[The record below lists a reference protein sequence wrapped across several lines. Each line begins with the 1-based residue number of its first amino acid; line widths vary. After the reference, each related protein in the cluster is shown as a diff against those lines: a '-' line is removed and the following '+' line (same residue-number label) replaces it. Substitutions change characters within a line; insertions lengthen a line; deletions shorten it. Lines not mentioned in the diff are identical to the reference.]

1 MIKVCE
7 IFNSGND
14 IYVFD
19 REITRNVILA
29 KSKIFWRSQVLYPQN
44 QMFLSYYLKK
54 IWGFGDTYCCHKIM
68 HYNITKMD

>member
-1 MIKVCE
+1 MIKICE

-14 IYVFD
+14 IDLFD

-29 KSKIFWRSQVLYPQN
+29 KSKIFWDSRVLHPQN

-54 IWGFGDTYCCHKIM
+54 IWGLMTLTVVIKLC
-68 HYNITKMD
+68 ITT